1 MGFDYRPG
9 LAALFLL
16 VPFVILYLIRP
27 KHRKLKIPS
36 LMFLI
41 DEKRTKTQIN
51 FLRNFLR
58 DPVFLLQLLMLL
70 SLLFA
75 ITQPFF
81 FLNKQ
86 ETATNTVIIM
96 DGSASMQTTFNGKSR
111 FARAQDE
118 AGKYMQ
124 GRISVV
130 LAAQIPETLVEHGGK
145 LQAKNIIRTIEP
157 TDTETNLAGAMF
169 LAKDILSG
177 RKGQVI
183 VLSDFVTTSSED
195 NILVAKRTL
204 NAQGIN
210 VKFVNLH
217 SIVDNIG
224 ITDMDLTRD
233 SAKLTIKN
241 FADAAKEVSIQ
252 LVKDNDVKE
261 EGSLK
266 IAAQSIEPITFPVL
280 PGVSQIRVNAKDGFL
295 LDNVAHISS
304 PLGDKIKVL
313 MLTNEK
319 DNFVRRAL
327 EAANIFEIEIREPP
341 IVKAFELDHD
351 VIIIT
356 GVSKTIVPS
365 DVIDIKKY
373 IENGNILIVTANNQ
387 LINLG
392 LGDVLPV
399 TLEKQEKATSI
410 NVKVINSFTKDKDF
424 GSTAAHYKATPK
436 DNSISFAVSDE
447 DSPLLAQIKLNEGV
461 SIYYGIFDKESEFKA
476 TEDYPIFWFTLLN
489 DLLNTEDINDFNFRL
504 YDKPQMR
511 NSGVI
516 ELEGKKVAFNLLSE
530 AESDI
535 SKQSEIIEEDTL
547 EFLEKKFDA
556 KAKWELAMPL
566 LFLGVLLLFL
576 ELFWVKWRGD
586 L

>member
-145 LQAKNIIRTIEP
+145 LQAKNIIRTIGP

-547 EFLEKKFDA
+547 EFSEKQFDA
-556 KAKWELAMPL
+556 KAKYELAMPL